1 MSKYSCSQWFGVV
14 VVAIVSSVTT
24 AWVITTKTAAVAPAV
39 SEAVHVKTGET
50 AYDRVLRT
58 GVLRC
63 GYTPY
68 SVGFMKDP
76 KDGKISGI
84 YPDVVQRLAENLKL
98 KVEWVEEI
106 GWGEQIQGLQTK
118 RYDLICS
125 PVSLN
130 SGRARAADF
139 SIPLYYSPVHIWLK
153 KGRTD
158 LTADFKKLNQADVR
172 ISTLDGEQTSV
183 FAKQFFPQAQQVSLP
198 QTAPFSD
205 LLLQVTTGKAD
216 IVFAEP
222 LAVHEFMQQNPNSLQ
237 QLTGDAQPLLVVP
250 NILLLPSG
258 EPAFKNMIDNALRE
272 LFNSRMMDVF
282 IDRYE
287 TYPNSYVRETSRR

>member
-1 MSKYSCSQWFGVV
+1 MPKSILSTFFAKYLGVV
-14 VVAIVSSVTT
+14 VVAIVASVAT
-24 AWVITTKTAAVAPAV
+24 VYVVGTKQTVTPTV
-39 SEAVHVKTGET
+39 TET

-76 KDGKISGI
+76 KTGSISGI

-106 GWGEQIQGLQTK
+106 GWGQQIQGLQNK
-118 RYDLICS
+118 RYDMICS

-158 LTADFKKLNQADVR
+158 LNADFKRLNQADVR

-237 QLTGDAQPLLVVP
+237 QLTGDDKPLLVVP

-258 EPAFKNMIDNALRE
+258 EPAFKSMIDNALRE

-287 TYPNSYVRETSRR
+287 TYPNSYVRETARR